1 MDLPKASDLLKHDLL
16 IVNLPTYGFD
26 VKTLKLL
33 HSYLTKRWKRTKVNS
48 DFSTSLELLEGVS
61 QGSVLGPIFFNV
73 YLNGFIYLTEMTQVC
88 NFADDTT
95 FYVCDKNLNAL
106 INRLEYNTAIA
117 VERSENDFVKL
128 NWDKCRV
135 LVSEYKHETVWE
147 KTGEKKIWESNKQK
161 LRGVVIHRNRNFDEY
176 VFDLS
181 KKADRK
187 LFVLARLSN
196 YMSFY

>member
-1 MDLPKASDLLKHDLL
+1 
-16 IVNLPTYGFD
+16 
-26 VKTLKLL
+26 
-33 HSYLTKRWKRTKVNS
+33 
-48 DFSTSLELLEGVS
+48 
-61 QGSVLGPIFFNV
+61 
-73 YLNGFIYLTEMTQVC
+73 MTQVC

-147 KTGEKKIWESNKQK
+147 KTSEKKI
-161 LRGVVIHRNRNFDEY
+161 
-176 VFDLS
+176 
-181 KKADRK
+181 
-187 LFVLARLSN
+187 
-196 YMSFY
+196 